1 MKEQGEQR
9 LQGVKEYKT
18 ASSIL
23 VFKVE
28 DATTYILNKM
38 YQYMLIPYN
47 TEWGAGEEV
56 QVDVSVWFNQS
67 V

>member
-9 LQGVKEYKT
+9 LRGVKEYKT

-38 YQYMLIPYN
+38 Y
-47 TEWGAGEEV
+47 
-56 QVDVSVWFNQS
+56 
-67 V
+67 